1 MDRRDWDARYAAHE
15 MLWGAEPNR
24 FVAEALAELPARGRA
39 LDVACG
45 EGRNA
50 VWLAQR
56 GLRVVALDF
65 SRVALARG
73 AALARARGV
82 RVGFALA
89 DVTTLPVASGAFALA
104 LLAYLQVPRTDRRR
118 TLAHVA
124 RALAPGGLLFG
135 VGHALRN
142 RTQGVGGPS
151 DPAVLWEPEELA
163 ADLREAGL
171 GVDAVAEVAR
181 PVETEEGSR
190 HALDLRI
197 RARRPGPGR
206 G

>member
-24 FVAEALAELPARGRA
+24 FMAEALGALPARGRA

-56 GLRVVALDF
+56 GFRVAALDF

-73 AALARARGV
+73 AALARARDV
-82 RVGFALA
+82 RVGFAQA

-104 LLAYLQVPRTDRRR
+104 VVAYLQVPRADRRR
-118 TLAHVA
+118 TLAHAA
-124 RALAPGGLLFG
+124 RALAPGGLLFA
-135 VGHALRN
+135 VGHARRN
-142 RTQGVGGPS
+142 LTEGVGGPG
-151 DPAVLWEPEELA
+151 DPAVLWEPAELA

-171 GVDAVAEVAR
+171 GVERVEEVRR
-181 PVETEEGSR
+181 PVGTDEGPR
-190 HALDLRI
+190 EAVDLRAW
-197 RARRPGPGR
+197 ARRPGRTP
-206 G
+206 